1 MLEELH
7 LPLIIAAA
15 FIAAASPG
23 PATLA
28 IAGTSMESGRQ
39 SGMTLAMGIWT
50 GSLIWSVTAAA
61 GLSAIM
67 LANAWLFEIGRYLG
81 SAYLAYL
88 AFRSARSA
96 WVGGISRTNA
106 LTGAHWRLYGK
117 GLALHLTNPK
127 AILFL
132 GSLYAVGV
140 PANATLAQL
149 AIVIVAVAIQ
159 NFLIFQGYALLF
171 STPAMTRRYLAL
183 RRWFDA
189 AFAIGFGLA
198 SLKVLTARL
207 G

>member
-1 MLEELH
+1 
-7 LPLIIAAA
+7 
-15 FIAAASPG
+15 
-23 PATLA
+23 
-28 IAGTSMESGRQ
+28 
-39 SGMTLAMGIWT
+39 MTLAAGIWT

-88 AFRSARSA
+88 ALRSARAA
-96 WVGGISRTNA
+96 WTGGQTRTNA
-106 LTGAHWRLYGK
+106 MGGGGWRLYGK
-117 GLALHLTNPK
+117 GMALHLTNPK

-140 PANATLAQL
+140 PANASLAQL
-149 AIVIVAVAIQ
+149 AIVIAAVALQ
-159 NFLIFQGYALLF
+159 NLLIFQGYAYLF
-171 STPAMTRRYLAL
+171 STPAMTRHYLAL

-189 AFAIGFGLA
+189 AFALGFGLA